1 MFDYLKQIN
10 YLKQIEYLKQ
20 VVLALLLGF
29 IMVNNA
35 NAEKDAHDRS
45 QMKNGSDHSS
55 KDMGEMFM
63 QKRQVDGY
71 DVSFHIMPATQ
82 TMEHDGDHNLMIKIE
97 KMGKVVQG
105 TKINSKVIY
114 PDGKAES
121 KMLMK
126 MGDWYMAGYDL
137 KTKGRH
143 EVMVLFKTADG
154 SMHKGGVYYPEK

>member
-1 MFDYLKQIN
+1 MYDYLKQFD
-10 YLKQIEYLKQ
+10 YSKQ
-20 VVLALLLGF
+20 VVLAFLLGF
-29 IMVNNA
+29 IMISNA
-35 NAEKDAHDRS
+35 NAEKNVEKDTQDHS

-55 KDMGEMFM
+55 NDMDDMFM

-82 TMEHDGDHNLMIKIE
+82 SMEHDGDHNLMIRIE
-97 KMGKVVQG
+97 KKGKIVEG

-126 MGDWYMAGYDL
+126 MGDWYMTGYDL
-137 KTKGRH
+137 KNKGRH
-143 EVMVLFKTADG
+143 QVMVLFKTTNG
-154 SMHKGGVYYPEK
+154 KMHKAGVYYPEK